1 MPDFIA
7 LRESGMIYV
16 DKTREIAS
24 IAMLRQQFF
33 LARPRRFG
41 KSLLISTFEA
51 LFSEGLKH
59 FEGLAI
65 HDIWHEDRCYNV
77 VRLDFSTIRLFDSIE
92 AFTQQFEHLLSD
104 AFGKYGFK
112 PQQGEDRLIHLE
124 IDNWLKTQPR
134 QSLVLLIDEY
144 DAPLTAVLDNQ
155 DLFKAVRE
163 RLASFYSVCKT
174 NVAQLRFFFMTG
186 IAKFNQT
193 GIYSELN
200 NLVDISLDPM
210 YGDIVGYTESEIKKY
225 FSPYLKD
232 AAATLGLSEDET
244 LQKLRQYYDGYCFD
258 ENASVHVYSPWSVLN
273 FFARPYRGFK
283 NYWIESGGQ
292 ISLLGRYL
300 KDHALRNPADYALEK
315 TVSYGEMSIPTGPEK
330 LRDTALLTLAGYL
343 TIKRREL
350 DTFFLGYP
358 NREVEEAMATFYS
371 ERLLEGRSIPEVG
384 AGEIRAAFEEGR
396 VDEAVTLLNRIFLN
410 IHYAPQPVRD
420 EATCRNYA
428 QLMLVVAGLRVSVE
442 RSNIMGRSD
451 LEVFAGRCH
460 WVLEL
465 KFLSRTEEE
474 KGRKPERLL
483 EDALAQLREKR
494 YGLQDGGEEKR
505 IRAALVFSE
514 QRREFVLWQECLEAD
529 A

>member
-1 MPDFIA
+1 MAITDLQRLPLNMPDFIA

-65 HDIWHEDRCYNV
+65 HDIWREDRCYNV

-92 AFTQQFEHLLSD
+92 AFIQQFERLLSD

-155 DLFKAVRE
+155 ELFKAVRE

-210 YGDIVGYTESEIKKY
+210 YGDIVGYTESEI
-225 FSPYLKD
+225 
-232 AAATLGLSEDET
+232 T
-244 LQKLRQYYDGYCFD
+244 
-258 ENASVHVYSPWSVLN
+258 
-273 FFARPYRGFK
+273 
-283 NYWIESGGQ
+283 
-292 ISLLGRYL
+292 
-300 KDHALRNPADYALEK
+300 
-315 TVSYGEMSIPTGPEK
+315 
-330 LRDTALLTLAGYL
+330 
-343 TIKRREL
+343 
-350 DTFFLGYP
+350 
-358 NREVEEAMATFYS
+358 
-371 ERLLEGRSIPEVG
+371 
-384 AGEIRAAFEEGR
+384 
-396 VDEAVTLLNRIFLN
+396 
-410 IHYAPQPVRD
+410 
-420 EATCRNYA
+420 
-428 QLMLVVAGLRVSVE
+428 
-442 RSNIMGRSD
+442 
-451 LEVFAGRCH
+451 
-460 WVLEL
+460 
-465 KFLSRTEEE
+465 
-474 KGRKPERLL
+474 
-483 EDALAQLREKR
+483 
-494 YGLQDGGEEKR
+494 
-505 IRAALVFSE
+505 
-514 QRREFVLWQECLEAD
+514 
-529 A
+529 

>member
-1 MPDFIA
+1 MNFFQTLLTDFW
-7 LRESGMIYV
+7 EF
-16 DKTREIAS
+16 T
-24 IAMLRQQFF
+24 
-33 LARPRRFG
+33 
-41 KSLLISTFEA
+41 TFEA
-51 LFSEGLKH
+51 LFSKGLKH
-59 FEGLAI
+59 FGGLAI
-65 HDIWHEDRCYNV
+65 QDIWREEQCYNV
-77 VRLDFSTIRLFDSIE
+77 VRLDFSTIRYFDSVE
-92 AFTQQFEHLLSD
+92 AFTLQFEHLLD
-104 AFGKYGFK
+104 NAFGKYGFK
-112 PQQGEDRLIHLE
+112 PQRGEGRLIHLE
-124 IDNWLKTQPR
+124 VARWLKTQPR

-144 DAPLTAVLDNQ
+144 DAPLTAVIDNPE
-155 DLFKAVRE
+155 LFKAVR
-163 RLASFYSVCKT
+163 RKLAAFYSVCKS
-174 NVAQLRFFFMTG
+174 NAEQLRFFFMTG
-186 IAKFNQT
+186 ITKFNQT
-193 GIYSELN
+193 EDCSELID
-200 NLVDISLDPM
+200 LVDISLDPAC
-210 YGDIVGYTESEIKKY
+210 GDVVGFTEVEIKKY

-232 AAATLGLSEDET
+232 AAATLGFSEDET
-244 LQKLRQYYDGYCFD
+244 LLKLRQYYDGYCFD

-384 AGEIRAAFEEGR
+384 AGEIREAFEEGR
-396 VDEAVTLLNRIFLN
+396 VDEAVRLLNRIFLN

-483 EDALAQLREKR
+483 DEALVQLREKR
-494 YGLQDGGEEKR
+494 CGLQDGGAEKR

-514 QRREFVLWQECLEAD
+514 QRREFVLWQECPEID